1 MNLLRMKTDDENI
14 IFVIIEAIGAIFLLL
29 IDPER
34 FNTKKYLD
42 VKYKKYNRI
51 TGFVVLSFVIL
62 VSLLMKVLNKW

>member
-1 MNLLRMKTDDENI
+1 MKTDDENI